1 MRVSNKFKALYFFI
15 VASTALY
22 GISGVVAY
30 KAVQL
35 LPLGNMIFLYAIG
48 NFLGFFLLYKPLKM
62 RLRVGLSAYG
72 LAATAGIIMSTLLY
86 LLFFAYTHYNL
97 AQIFPFMSLSA
108 LLFFFIDIVIYRRNI
123 PLRLGLVI
131 MSGMLLMVL
140 GAFFTGSTGFSFNI
154 LLLPLIVAFIVLGGI
169 GNYLYF
175 YKIKTYSIGSKE
187 LSFISV
193 FFVLGLFLT
202 ISHGFGNAISPG
214 GIAYSIIAG
223 FTGIAATIFE
233 LHAIKGYEQGKISK
247 LVAQRNF
254 INSFTYLDT
263 VLVLIGSIIIGSFTY
278 LEVLGGLGMVVGII
292 IISWARPKGHMQSK
306 QSI

>member
-1 MRVSNKFKALYFFI
+1 MPMPNRSNTISFFI
-15 VASTALY
+15 AASTALY

-35 LPLGNMIFLYAIG
+35 VPLGNMIFLYAIG

-62 RLRVGLSAYG
+62 RLGVGPRAYG
-72 LAATAGIIMSTLLY
+72 FAAAAGIIISMLLY
-86 LLFFAYTHYNL
+86 LLFFAYTHYDL
-97 AQIFPFMSLSA
+97 AQIFPFLSLSA
-108 LLFFFIDIVIYRRNI
+108 LLFFFIDVVIYRRNI
-123 PLRLGLVI
+123 PRRQGLVI
-131 MSGMLLMVL
+131 LSGMFIMIL

-154 LLLPLIVAFIVLGGI
+154 LLLPLIVAFIVLGGA

-187 LSFISV
+187 LTSILI
-193 FFVLGLFLT
+193 FFMLGLLLT
-202 ISHGFGNAISPG
+202 ISHGFGSTVSPE

-223 FTGIAATIFE
+223 FTGTAATIFE
-233 LHAIKGYEQGKISK
+233 LHAIKYYEQGKISK

-278 LEVLGGLGMVVGII
+278 LEVLGGLGMVAGII
-292 IISWARPKGHMQSK
+292 IISWARPKGRM
-306 QSI
+306 